1 MSTAVGIVIYY
12 IVICL
17 YLYGDLAIYLVAIPK
32 SIVTVVWYVNAIYIF
47 LASSLPPPHHPTHKK
62 KLPYRCLVRTY
73 ANSSTST
80 APGRFLALQLL
91 CPKLCI
97 RAHIKVPNL
106 YR

>member
-47 LASSLPPPHHPTHKK
+47 LASSPPPPPPPHTQKK
-62 KLPYRCLVRTY
+62 VAISLSGAYICK
-73 ANSSTST
+73 
-80 APGRFLALQLL
+80 Q
-91 CPKLCI
+91 
-97 RAHIKVPNL
+97 
-106 YR
+106 